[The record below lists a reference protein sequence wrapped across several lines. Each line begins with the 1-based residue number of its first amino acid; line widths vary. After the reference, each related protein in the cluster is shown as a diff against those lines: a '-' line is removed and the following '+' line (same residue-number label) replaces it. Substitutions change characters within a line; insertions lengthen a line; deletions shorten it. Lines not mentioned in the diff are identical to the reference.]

1 MTYIIKEKHKLLAV
15 KAMLLAILVWAV
27 STIVEGTKVEWVIGL
42 MVVYSILQLIYF
54 KVKMDKLEED
64 SPNQVK
70 ELNKNMKEQESVHIL
85 KTLEDMRQ
93 EKDQQ
98 KG

>member
-1 MTYIIKEKHKLLAV
+1 
-15 KAMLLAILVWAV
+15 
-27 STIVEGTKVEWVIGL
+27 

-54 KVKMDKLEED
+54 KVKMGKIEED

-85 KTLEDMRQ
+85 KTLEDMR
-93 EKDQQ
+93 
-98 KG
+98 